1 MRTGNKGRLI
11 VLLDDG
17 EAAIFFLSEEQ
28 AHSKCSCEMRF
39 FFLFFLSFFF
49 LVKRKVIEMSEK
61 KPGSLEK
68 PGLLEC
74 QRRKPAVS

>member
-39 FFLFFLSFFF
+39 FFSFFSF
-49 LVKRKVIEMSEK
+49 LLLFSEEE
-61 KPGSLEK
+61 SD
-68 PGLLEC
+68 
-74 QRRKPAVS
+74 